1 MTNITEEQ
9 PIEEQEKK
17 LTKEELDNQTV
28 EIPVEMYV
36 NLKAAAIQIK
46 TGRPITLPESLTP
59 DEYNW
64 FCKYMSSQFKKLN
77 AKVRPAPKKLKV
89 VKGTEVN

>member
-64 FCKYMSSQFKKLN
+64 FKGYMDKQYKKLT
-77 AKVRPAPKKLKV
+77 AKVAFPPKKLKV